1 MDELL
6 RKIGIKEMGA
16 RLKSVRQLIGLSQ
29 TEVANETDTTQLTIS
44 KMERGE
50 SVLSSKF
57 LAVLLFYSQSVSMDY
72 LFGKEFDP
80 ADPNLMNKNYSLNSV
95 VKQKLILLKEDMD
108 KGITQLK
115 DLWDEQ
121 IEGTI
126 ELM

>member
-1 MDELL
+1 
-6 RKIGIKEMGA
+6 MGA

-29 TEVANETDTTQLTIS
+29 TEVASETDTTQLTIS

-72 LFGKEFDP
+72 LFGKDFDP

-95 VKQKLILLKEDMD
+95 VKQKLILLKEDFD
-108 KGITQLK
+108 KGISQLK
-115 DLWDEQ
+115 EHSIEQ
-121 IEGTI
+121 MEDSIGLI
-126 ELM
+126 